1 VKGESR
7 EEVRESQEME
17 SQTQFFESR
26 KSAERKLTSGL
37 RSSWI
42 LFTKV
47 RKGVVAADK
56 GQINCGSSNSGPSTA
71 DHLPGESIRAS
82 EGGRVMCECRIE
94 RGKGQEN
101 LRKQKSRTIFES
113 LESAERKKVAKSA
126 ASRKERGE
134 KANATTRKGTKAR
147 GVRQSQKRGAK
158 R

>member
-1 VKGESR
+1 MRGESR

-47 RKGVVAADK
+47 RKGVAAADK

-101 LRKQKSRTIFES
+101 LRKHKSRTIFES
-113 LESAERKKVAKSA
+113 LKSAERKRVAKSA
-126 ASRKERGE
+126 ASRKERD
-134 KANATTRKGTKAR
+134 K
-147 GVRQSQKRGAK
+147 SQKRTQQRGKAQK
-158 R
+158 REV